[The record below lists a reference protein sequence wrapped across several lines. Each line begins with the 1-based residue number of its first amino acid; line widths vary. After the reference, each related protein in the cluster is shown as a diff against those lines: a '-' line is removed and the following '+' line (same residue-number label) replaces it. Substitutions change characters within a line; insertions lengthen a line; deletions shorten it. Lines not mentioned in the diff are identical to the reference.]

1 MLVSRSSDY
10 LFLRKTKTYSKRVSV
25 SIPTTET
32 EVETT
37 DTSSM
42 VINNDDLRPFI
53 SKENHRD
60 RIALPS
66 HGETRT

>member
-10 LFLRKTKTYSKRVSV
+10 LFLTKTKTYSKRVSV

-42 VINNDDLRPFI
+42 VINNDDLRPLM
-53 SKENHRD
+53 SKVKTLR
-60 RIALPS
+60 
-66 HGETRT
+66 